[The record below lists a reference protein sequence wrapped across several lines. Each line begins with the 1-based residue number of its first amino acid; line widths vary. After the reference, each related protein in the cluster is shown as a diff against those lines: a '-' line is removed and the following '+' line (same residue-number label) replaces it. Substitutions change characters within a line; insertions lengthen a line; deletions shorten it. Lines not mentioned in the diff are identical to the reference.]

1 MITLNPMR
9 YLSTIVLLVSAT
21 VCSFAQ
27 DSAGSDEMI
36 ELSPFTVSNDAE
48 TGYRTASALAA
59 SRMNSQ
65 IIDPRSNSFVGA
77 PITIIRRADAVAVQ
91 FVLSHAGDKQD
102 IRNKELFS
110 SVEAIEQEIRK
121 VPGLRMEQREVKFAG
136 GDKKVFS
143 SMRGGSPV
151 SFASLVIFADLPLE
165 VRVVDRVKQI
175 RDILSATKL
184 VGQSKAAD
192 GSVGLYVKNPDQY
205 RREILQKV
213 FDDFEVLKKAFGT
226 DFEIMPNGLNQKVR
240 SRVSGEGEVELWI
253 DYSFTFNSIR
263 GLTHPAPKS

>member
-1 MITLNPMR
+1 MR
-9 YLSTIVLLVSAT
+9 YLYSIILLVAAPI
-21 VCSFAQ
+21 CSLAQ

-36 ELSPFTVSNDAE
+36 ELSPFTVSNDADA
-48 TGYRTASALAA
+48 GYKAASALAG
-59 SRMNSQ
+59 SRMSSQ
-65 IIDPRSNSFVGA
+65 ILDPHTNSFVGA

-102 IRNKELFS
+102 IRNKELYS

-121 VPGLRMEQREVKFAG
+121 VPGLRVEQREVKFAG

-184 VGQSKAAD
+184 AGQTKAAD

-213 FDDFEVLKKAFGT
+213 VDDFEILKKAFGT
-226 DFEIMPNGLNQKVR
+226 EFEIMPNGLNQKVR

-253 DYSFTFNSIR
+253 DYSFTFYSIR
-263 GLTHPAPKS
+263 ALTNPPAKP